1 MYSLAFDLGTTT
13 LVGYLLDMSKAET
26 VSTLSQINPQVEYG
40 ADVLSRVTFMQESG
54 ANKDILSSCL
64 GEAIERM
71 SLTLL
76 KQVGISFENS
86 CIGQIVLV
94 GNPVIMGS
102 IASYEFKLP
111 VVLVPPIGNYVGADA
126 LVGAYIV
133 EKERQDVTTDKKDG
147 LLSARSLLVDIGTN
161 TEIVLLSDNGK
172 FATSAAAGPAL
183 EGGNISCGMIGKR
196 GAVDKVTLTKTVS
209 GEIDIITHVIGE
221 IPIDS
226 AEGMCGSGL
235 IDLLACLLE
244 CKVIDNTGYLYSK
257 TEALA
262 QNCPKKIAGRIIELA
277 EPSDS
282 GKNGRGFRLTDK
294 IVVTREDIRALQLA
308 ISAIRSGIEMLF
320 LEEKLTDTVIDNIYL
335 AGAFGNHIDTDSAL
349 RVGLLPD
356 FDRAKI
362 RQAGN
367 LAGLGACAIASGK
380 ASVSDVIKLKNE
392 IKVISLESKKE
403 FRDMFMKY
411 MNFCDSGDGSF
422 CHIC

>member
-133 EKERQDVTTDKKDG
+133 EKERQDEMDVLQSVK
-147 LLSARSLLVDIGTN
+147 SLMVDIGTN
-161 TEIVLLSDNGK
+161 TEIVLLSDKGK

-196 GAVDKVTLTKTVS
+196 GAVDKVALTRTVS
-209 GEIDIITHVIGE
+209 GETDIITHVIDE

-235 IDLLACLLE
+235 IDLLACLIE
-244 CKVIDNTGYLYSK
+244 CKAIDNTGYLYSK

-262 QNCPKKIAGRIIELA
+262 QNCPKKIAGRIINLA
-277 EPSDS
+277 EPLDS
-282 GKNGRGFRLTDK
+282 SKNGRGFRLTDR
-294 IVVTREDIRALQLA
+294 IVVTQEDIRALQLA

-320 LEEKLTDTVIDNIYL
+320 REEKLTNSVIDNIYL

-356 FDRAKI
+356 FDRTKI

-367 LAGLGACAIASGK
+367 LAGLGACAIASGRTPI
-380 ASVSDVIKLKNE
+380 SDVIKLKNE

-403 FRDMFMKY
+403 FRDMFMRY

>member
-13 LVGYLLDMSKAET
+13 LVGYLIDTSTTET
-26 VSTLSQINPQVEYG
+26 ESTLSRINPQVKYG
-40 ADVLSRVTFMQESG
+40 ADVLSRVTFLQESPE
-54 ANKDILSSCL
+54 NKAILSSCL
-64 GEAIERM
+64 GEEIERM
-71 SLTLL
+71 ALTLL

-86 CIGQIVLV
+86 CIGQIVLA

-133 EKERQDVTTDKKDG
+133 EKERQDEMDVLKSVK
-147 LLSARSLLVDIGTN
+147 SLMVDIGTN
-161 TEIVLLSDNGK
+161 TEIVLLSDKGK

-196 GAVDKVTLTKTVS
+196 GAVDKVMLTKTVS

-244 CKVIDNTGYLYSK
+244 CKVIDNMGYLYSK

-262 QNCPKKIAGRIIELA
+262 QNCPKKIAGKIIELA
-277 EPSDS
+277 ETSDS

-320 LEEKLTDTVIDNIYL
+320 LEGKLTDTVIDNIYL

-356 FDRAKI
+356 FDRTKI

-380 ASVSDVIKLKNE
+380 TPISDVIKLKNE

-411 MNFCDSGDGSF
+411 MNFCDSRDGSF